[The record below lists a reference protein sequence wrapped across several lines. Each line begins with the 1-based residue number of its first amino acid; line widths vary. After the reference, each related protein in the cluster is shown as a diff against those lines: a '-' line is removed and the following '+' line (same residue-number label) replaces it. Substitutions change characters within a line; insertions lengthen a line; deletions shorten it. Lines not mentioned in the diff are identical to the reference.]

1 MYFEGFWSISDSRF
15 PKVTDIRS
23 VLAKHIVVYQQEME
37 LAWSSVYDCLDVV
50 AIIIKL

>member
-1 MYFEGFWSISDSRF
+1 MNCFCQFHFIMYFEGFWSISDSRF

-37 LAWSSVYDCLDVV
+37 LA
-50 AIIIKL
+50 